1 MLLFLRYQTRPMIDQ
16 KTDYFKIVDNFT
28 RTREIGSTPIIKSI
42 CPVSPLVS
50 IVIPTY
56 KRTALLKAAIESA
69 LNQKNCPAFEVIIV
83 DDNPERECD
92 TEKLMKAV
100 VDEKISYYKNAHNLG
115 QIGNWNRCFEL
126 ANGKWVVML
135 HDDDLLLEFFLHDC
149 YSVINE
155 LPEIGLLKPQWLHWV
170 DDGSKP
176 NIPED
181 KNTGELQRVY
191 EIDQLLIDRIGAPT
205 GVIINREKF
214 FLTGG
219 FNPDFFPT
227 ADKCFVTLFSYYFE
241 VYKLNKIASV
251 YRFLANDSL
260 KTEVLRG
267 FLHNDFFLFKQL
279 CRRFKI
285 PALVADNFL
294 GYKLR
299 NIVGYYK
306 NINPAFSFDKKAIG
320 LTEPGRIVGRISYIT
335 TDKIVSAY
343 RKYYDAFG
351 RYVFKRRQHK
361 LAIKL
366 AVKEK
371 VKKTTTGAPV
381 IAWTISQ
388 FLEEGFLVF
397 FEGCETI
404 FSL

>member
-1 MLLFLRYQTRPMIDQ
+1 MID
-16 KTDYFKIVDNFT
+16 KNKDYLKIVDNFA
-28 RTREIGSTPIIKSI
+28 RTREVGSTTIFKSNSLN
-42 CPVSPLVS
+42 PPLVS

-56 KRTALLKAAIESA
+56 KRPVLLKAAIESA
-69 LNQKNCPAFEVIIV
+69 LNQKNCPDFELIVV
-83 DDNPERECD
+83 DDDPERDCD
-92 TEKLMKAV
+92 TEKLMQSIS
-100 VDEKISYYKNAHNLG
+100 DEKISYYKNGQNLG
-115 QIGNWNRCFEL
+115 QINNWNRCFEL
-126 ANGKWVVML
+126 ANGEWVVML
-135 HDDDLLLEFFLHDC
+135 HDDDLLLELFLQDC
-149 YSVINE
+149 FAVINQ
-155 LPEIGLLKPQWLHWV
+155 LPQIGLLKPQWFHWV
-170 DDGSKP
+170 DEGSKP

-181 KNTGELQRVY
+181 TNKVELQRVY
-191 EIDQLLIDRIGAPT
+191 EIDQLIIDRIGAPT
-205 GVIINREKF
+205 GIIVNSEKF

-251 YRFLANDSL
+251 YRFLNNDSL
-260 KTEVLRG
+260 KTEVLQG
-267 FLHNDFFLFKQL
+267 FLHNDFFLFQQL

-285 PALVADNFL
+285 PALIADNFL

-306 NINPAFSFDKKAIG
+306 GINPAFSFDKKAIG
-320 LTEPGRIVGRISYIT
+320 LTEPGRIVGRISYIV
-335 TDKIVSAY
+335 TDKIVSTY
-343 RKYYDAFG
+343 RKYYDVFG
-351 RYVFKRRQHK
+351 QLVFKRRQRK
-361 LAIKL
+361 LALKL

-371 VKKTTTGAPV
+371 VKKGSTGVPV

-397 FEGCETI
+397 FEGCEAV

>member
-1 MLLFLRYQTRPMIDQ
+1 MIDNN
-16 KTDYFKIVDNFT
+16 KDYLKIVDNFA
-28 RTREIGSTPIIKSI
+28 RIRGINSAPIFKSNTL
-42 CPVSPLVS
+42 PSPLIS

-56 KRTALLKAAIESA
+56 KRTVLLQAAIESA
-69 LNQKNCPAFEVIIV
+69 LNQKNCPDFELIVV
-83 DDNPERECD
+83 DDDPERACE
-92 TEKLMKAV
+92 TEQLMSRMA
-100 VDEKISYYKNAHNLG
+100 DEKISYYKNEQNLG
-115 QIGNWNRCFEL
+115 QINNWNRCFEL

-135 HDDDLLLEFFLHDC
+135 HDDDLLLEFFLQDC
-149 YSVINE
+149 FAVINQ
-155 LPEIGLLKPQWLHWV
+155 LPQIGLLKPQWFHWV

-181 KNTGELQRVY
+181 TNTGKLQRVY
-191 EIDQLLIDRIGAPT
+191 EIDQLIIDRVGAPT
-205 GVIINREKF
+205 GIIVNREKF

-219 FNPDFFPT
+219 FNSDFFPT

-251 YRFLANDSL
+251 YRFLNNDSL
-260 KTEVLRG
+260 KTEVLSG

-279 CRRFKI
+279 CSRFKI
-285 PALVADNFL
+285 PALIADNFL

-306 NINPAFSFDKKAIG
+306 GINPAFSFDKKAIG
-320 LTEPGRIVGRISYIT
+320 LTEPGRIVGRVSYILT
-335 TDKIVSAY
+335 AKIISTY
-343 RKYYDAFG
+343 RKYYEVFG
-351 RYVFKRRQHK
+351 QFVFKRRQRK
-361 LAIKL
+361 LALKL
-366 AVKEK
+366 VVKER
-371 VKKTTTGAPV
+371 VKKGTTGVPV